1 MLQAT
6 QNKLVPILQLD
17 SSLDVDKNNDKENE
31 NNENS
36 LDDSKEEEIVF
47 PAESKRSFNSAKL
60 KEVII
65 PVYIKRKTRRRNIPS
80 VFTR

>member
-1 MLQAT
+1 MIQAT

-31 NNENS
+31 NS
-36 LDDSKEEEIVF
+36 LDDSKEDDILF
-47 PAESKRSFNSAKL
+47 HAESKRSFDSAKL
-60 KEVII
+60 KEIII